1 MTANDPDAN
10 FDSIRIDAVDNV
22 DADLLQIAADYM
34 KSAYG
39 VGDSDAITN
48 RHLSILEDWS
58 DNDFKYVS
66 ENGNNQLTLD
76 KKVQDNLLNVLT
88 KSPANRQSMETFINS
103 DKTNIDRT
111 NNDGSQSVTPN
122 YSFLRAHDSEVQ
134 TVITRIIQDKFPDS
148 GSGLIQTTDEINKAF
163 EIYNADQLLA
173 DKHYTHYNIPSAR
186 ILKIRTALF
195 LGHNPR

>member
-1 MTANDPDAN
+1 
-10 FDSIRIDAVDNV
+10 
-22 DADLLQIAADYM
+22 M